1 MYKICKSSDTY
12 MNPYTT
18 CAVGRFFG
26 QSTPDLTIYCEG
38 VPQARISINSK
49 VLKEALLSNPEVVEK
64 VLGLRVS
71 EISKEKTETKIK
83 KIEKKI
89 EPKPK
94 AKSVKQKKEVKEEIK
109 ITKIVEVE

>member
-1 MYKICKSSDTY
+1 

-64 VLGLRVS
+64 VLGLRIS
-71 EISKEKTETKIK
+71 EISKEKTKEKTETKIK
-83 KIEKKI
+83 KVEKKI

-94 AKSVKQKKEVKEEIK
+94 AKSVKQKKEIKEEIK